1 MARVSGARR
10 PHPPAPKLPLPHR
23 CPTCRPPHPALL
35 PRFHLTFDRNYAE
48 LKRENEHLRNTLHGY
63 DADDGDT
70 WRRDALQRLQ
80 DQLTELRAQG
90 GVQRVV
96 EAEEKLA
103 REMMKV
109 QVGLLIAAG

>member
-1 MARVSGARR
+1 M
-10 PHPPAPKLPLPHR
+10 
-23 CPTCRPPHPALL
+23 
-35 PRFHLTFDRNYAE
+35 
-48 LKRENEHLRNTLHGY
+48 KRENEHLRNTLHGY

-80 DQLTELRAQG
+80 DQLTEMRAQG

-109 QVGLLIAAG
+109 QVCVSE